1 MSSKV
6 SRESQRGQRNQRKI
20 KESDHSKSF
29 VGQKDHKSD
38 WRAGGETESTERV
51 TEVEED
57 NGGAGQLRGSHGG
70 TEQSEQRCGG
80 QAEHQED
87 RAEGGN
93 HGEESRGETAQSN
106 WHGAGGARNMLPRR
120 ARLSAS
126 CVYRE
131 GRL

>member
-1 MSSKV
+1 M
-6 SRESQRGQRNQRKI
+6 
-20 KESDHSKSF
+20 
-29 VGQKDHKSD
+29 GQKDHKSD
-38 WRAGGETESTERV
+38 WRAGGETERTERV

-57 NGGAGQLRGSHGG
+57 NGGAGQLRGSHGE

-80 QAEHQED
+80 QAEHQEG

-93 HGEESRGETAQSN
+93 HGEEGRGEAAQSN
-106 WHGAGGARNMLPRR
+106 RHGAGGARNTLSRQ